1 MATLE
6 SPQPLAAPFANSPPP
21 NHAAV
26 IAARSA
32 STHGKLH
39 KRNSSFNSLHSPDN
53 STYWFK
59 RNDSPRVTYEEPVL
73 DPLQPAP
80 AVLSSSMKIK
90 PYLRRLS
97 LKDTGSNTLDL
108 SRPTAENESLAGLG
122 IYDYTSSNSASDNT
136 FSTAGRTRHHRSTS
150 TTSQFSTTS
159 SLQRPTVPF
168 AQPMRQTPR
177 PYTPPIA
184 KSRTASTIGTDH
196 SEEAAD
202 VMSEEELQIRQY
214 LSDPARRSTSNV
226 STPTIPPPLQIHTS
240 SSMTRLGSISQTS
253 LPTTAQSRR
262 NTIRSIDVPV
272 SPSSRTSVDK
282 ALNFIR
288 GREDPVTRQA
298 AIDAARAAFKQEEE
312 AEESRAEK
320 EAEKQREREER
331 KRVKQEERQ
340 RRRSDAQE
348 RRTRARSNSS
358 AIEEFEATSFAGK
371 EYSDLAPVHSLSLPA
386 PTTVGRPA
394 SRARTDTD
402 VSARRAAKS
411 RWLGFL
417 AWFRTRLLRLGR
429 RMGFEN

>member
-1 MATLE
+1 
-6 SPQPLAAPFANSPPP
+6 
-21 NHAAV
+21 
-26 IAARSA
+26 
-32 STHGKLH
+32 
-39 KRNSSFNSLHSPDN
+39 
-53 STYWFK
+53 
-59 RNDSPRVTYEEPVL
+59 
-73 DPLQPAP
+73 
-80 AVLSSSMKIK
+80 
-90 PYLRRLS
+90 
-97 LKDTGSNTLDL
+97 
-108 SRPTAENESLAGLG
+108 
-122 IYDYTSSNSASDNT
+122 
-136 FSTAGRTRHHRSTS
+136 
-150 TTSQFSTTS
+150 
-159 SLQRPTVPF
+159 
-168 AQPMRQTPR
+168 
-177 PYTPPIA
+177 
-184 KSRTASTIGTDH
+184 
-196 SEEAAD
+196 
-202 VMSEEELQIRQY
+202 MSEEELQIRQY